1 MAGYDI
7 FLSYRRHESDG
18 TSNVDLA
25 RSFYY
30 AFKEKRFKVF
40 FDFNDCTDD
49 FFSQKILPAIR
60 TCDFF
65 VLLLTKDTLVRCKA
79 EGDWVRREIEE
90 ALKYNRKIIPITPDG
105 AVSVW
110 PEDLP
115 SSLKV
120 LSANG
125 GIQISSVHRDY
136 TFKANVGLVVRQRM
150 RRKWWRNNAVWG
162 SAAAVVAVGLLL
174 LFLVPRG
181 GGEALVTDSVQPDSI
196 VIDTPAAPQVESV
209 AAPEPPTKTKK
220 KVEKEKTATKQKTE
234 TKADEKP
241 QKAVETTS
249 KVETHEVAPKVEA
262 SIPQTGAEP
271 AKQPEEVKTDEPVKT
286 APVAKTAEK
295 PKVNKDYSKA
305 VNFHKAGRYPEALSL
320 FEKLKR
326 EGFTGGDIDT
336 YIADCKNHL
345 K

>member
-30 AFKEKRFKVF
+30 AFKERKFKVF

-110 PEDLP
+110 PDDLP

-120 LSANG
+120 LSNNG

-150 RRKWWRNNAVWG
+150 HRKWWRNNALWG
-162 SAAAVVAVGLLL
+162 SAAAVVAIGLLL

-181 GGEALVTDSVQPDSI
+181 GGESPVTDSVQVDSL
-196 VIDTPAAPQVESV
+196 VLDTVAVPQVESIV
-209 AAPEPPTKTKK
+209 EPEPPTKTKN
-220 KVEKEKTATKQKTE
+220 KVEKDKSTPKQKTE
-234 TKADEKP
+234 TKTEEKP
-241 QKAVETTS
+241 RNDVGTTA
-249 KVETHEVAPKVEA
+249 KVETHEVAPKGDI
-262 SIPQTGAEP
+262 SIPPTVTEP
-271 AKQPEEVKTDEPVKT
+271 AKQPQETKIDEPEKT
-286 APVAKTAEK
+286 TPVTKTTEK
-295 PKVNKDYSKA
+295 SKVNKDYNKA
-305 VNFHKAGRYPEALSL
+305 VYFHKAGRYPEALSL
-320 FEKLKR
+320 FEKLKK

-336 YIADCKNHL
+336 YITDCKNHL